1 VFGFVIEIWQ
11 PVPRPEV
18 HQRNR
23 LLKPINLILL
33 GLLVAT
39 QYALWFGDK
48 NAFDLYRLKQS
59 YSQQEAKNE
68 VLAHRNQTLVAEV
81 IDLKQGGEAVET
93 IARSQLGLIK
103 QGESFYQIIE

>member
-1 VFGFVIEIWQ
+1 MK
-11 PVPRPEV
+11 PV
-18 HQRNR
+18 
-23 LLKPINLILL
+23 NLILL
-33 GLLVAT
+33 GFLIAT

-59 YSQQEAKNE
+59 YNQQEADNDIL
-68 VLAHRNQTLVAEV
+68 VQRNQQLIAEV
-81 IDLKQGGEAVET
+81 IDLKEGGETVET